1 MEQNY
6 LGLEIFLLLFG
17 TFLFLLE
24 FPLIIL
30 KIIRLQ
36 KLLFWKP
43 TFNLFGK
50 NSLLNLFDW
59 YTQDEFVGSFSVSK
73 TDNKWNFTFY
83 NGINLYSSNNNI
95 IQNNLE
101 IKLNME
107 KDFSLFENIAWSRS
121 GKTTLLV
128 SIIKLFDNDFIPAKI
143 VRFNSFGLSFVKNLQ
158 DFSFNQTYDANHKV
172 QVFINEIASVNTNFS
187 FLYNIKD
194 QSQKIELS
202 LTISGKL
209 SF

>member
-1 MEQNY
+1 M
-6 LGLEIFLLLFG
+6 
-17 TFLFLLE
+17 
-24 FPLIIL
+24 
-30 KIIRLQ
+30 K
-36 KLLFWKP
+36 
-43 TFNLFGK
+43 
-50 NSLLNLFDW
+50 
-59 YTQDEFVGSFSVSK
+59 
-73 TDNKWNFTFY
+73 
-83 NGINLYSSNNNI
+83 
-95 IQNNLE
+95 
-101 IKLNME
+101 

-128 SIIKLFDNDFIPAKI
+128 SIIKLFDNDFIPTKI
-143 VRFNSFGLSFVKNLQ
+143 VRFNSFGLSFIKNLQ